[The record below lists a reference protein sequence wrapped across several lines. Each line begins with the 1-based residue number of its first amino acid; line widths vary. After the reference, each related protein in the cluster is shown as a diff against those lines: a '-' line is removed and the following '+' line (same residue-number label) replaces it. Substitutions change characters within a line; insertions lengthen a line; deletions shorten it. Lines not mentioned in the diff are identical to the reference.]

1 MTSPAISVDAVSKY
15 FRLYHEKNQYLKT
28 ALLRGRRARYE
39 EFWALKDIQLSIPRG
54 STFGIIGSNGSGKS
68 TLLKCLA
75 GILTP
80 DKGSV
85 THNGHVV
92 ALLELGAGFHPDL
105 SGRENIYLNGAIL
118 GMTRSEI
125 ESKFDDIVEFS
136 GLDHFID
143 TPVKNYSSGMTVRL
157 GFAIAINVDP
167 EILIIDEVLAV
178 GDASF
183 QLRCLEKID
192 EFRKRGKTVVFVSH
206 GLDQVVKLCN
216 TVAWLDKGS
225 IKMIGPAN
233 EVVNEY
239 SGMSYGAEET
249 EEGEVGKRWGSHE
262 IEITKVELLDE
273 SGVEPRVFVTGKPMT
288 VRIHYN
294 AHVPLDDVIAGL
306 RITLPL
312 GTNVWGANSKRRG
325 VLFPR
330 LFGEGIIDL
339 QIPKLPLL
347 EGSYDLTL
355 DLADISEIHAYDHW
369 DKKLRFDVAQFNV
382 FDEGTVTVD
391 SSWSITTNFN

>member
-1 MTSPAISVDAVSKY
+1 MSSPAISVYGVSKY

-39 EFWALKDIQLSIPRG
+39 EFWAVKDVSFDIPVG
-54 STFGIIGSNGSGKS
+54 STYGIIGSNGSGKS

-80 DKGSV
+80 DKGTI
-85 THNGHVV
+85 THNGQVV

-105 SGRENIYLNGAIL
+105 SGRENIFLNGAIL
-118 GMTRSEI
+118 GMSRAEI
-125 ESKFDDIVEFS
+125 EKKFDDIVEFS
-136 GLDHFID
+136 GLEHFIN
-143 TPVKNYSSGMTVRL
+143 TPVKNYSSGMVVRL

-183 QLRCLEKID
+183 QLRCLEKIE
-192 EFRKRGKTVVFVSH
+192 EFRKAGKTVVFVSH
-206 GLDQVVKLCN
+206 GLDQVVKLCS
-216 TVAWLDKGS
+216 TVIWLEKGDV
-225 IKMIGPAN
+225 KMIGPAID
-233 EVVNEY
+233 VVNEY

-249 EEGEVGKRWGSHE
+249 DEGEIGKRWGSHE
-262 IEITKVELLDE
+262 IEITRVELLDE
-273 SGVEPRVFVTGKPMT
+273 TGTEPRVHVTGKPMT
-288 VRIHYN
+288 VRMHYT
-294 AHVPLDDVIAGL
+294 AHTPLDDVIAGI
-306 RITLPL
+306 RITLPM

-330 LFGEGIIDL
+330 LIGDGYVDL
-339 QIPKLPLL
+339 HIPRLPLL

-369 DKKLRFDVAQFNV
+369 DKKIRFDVAQFHV
-382 FDEGTVTVD
+382 FDEGTITVD
-391 SSWSITTNFN
+391 AQWSISPRS

>member
-1 MTSPAISVDAVSKY
+1 MSSPAISVNGVSKY

-28 ALLRGRRARYE
+28 AMLRGRRARYE
-39 EFWALKDIQLSIPRG
+39 EFWALKNICLEIPTG

-80 DKGSV
+80 DEGSV

-92 ALLELGAGFHPDL
+92 ALLELGAGFHPEL
-105 SGRENIYLNGAIL
+105 SGRENIFLNGAIL
-118 GMTRSEI
+118 GMTHSEI
-125 ESKFDDIVEFS
+125 ERKFHAIVEFS
-136 GLDHFID
+136 GLEQFID
-143 TPVKNYSSGMTVRL
+143 MPVKNYSSGMTVRL
-157 GFAIAINVDP
+157 GFAVAINVDP

-183 QLRCLEKID
+183 QLRCLEKIE
-192 EFRKRGKTVVFVSH
+192 EFRKLGKTVVFVSH

-216 TVAWLDKGS
+216 TVAWLEKGV
-225 IKMIGPAN
+225 IKMLGPAN

-249 EEGEVGKRWGSHE
+249 VEGEIGKRWGSRE
-262 IEITKVELLDE
+262 IEISKVELLDE
-273 SGVEPRVFVTGKPMT
+273 TGQEPRVFTTGKSMT
-288 VRIHYN
+288 VRLHYN
-294 AHVPLDDVIAGL
+294 AHSPIDDVIAGI

-325 VLFPR
+325 VLFPQ
-330 LFGEGIIDL
+330 LFGEGYIDL
-339 QIPKLPLL
+339 NIPNLPLL
-347 EGSYDLTL
+347 EGSYDLTVN
-355 DLADISEIHAYDHW
+355 LADIGEIHEYDFW
-369 DKKLRFDVAQFNV
+369 DKRIRFDVAQLSV
-382 FDEGTVTVD
+382 FDEGVTTI
-391 SSWSITTNFN
+391 SSEWKLNS

>member
-1 MTSPAISVDAVSKY
+1 MSSPAISVDGVSKY

-39 EFWALKDIQLSIPRG
+39 EFWAVKDVSFDIPVG
-54 STFGIIGSNGSGKS
+54 STYGIIGSNGSGKS

-80 DKGSV
+80 DKGSI
-85 THNGHVV
+85 THNGQVV

-118 GMTRSEI
+118 GMSRSEI
-125 ESKFDDIVEFS
+125 ETKFDAIVEFS
-136 GLDHFID
+136 GLEHFIN
-143 TPVKNYSSGMTVRL
+143 TPVKNYSSGMVVRL

-192 EFRKRGKTVVFVSH
+192 EFRRLGRTVVFVSH
-206 GLDQVVKLCN
+206 GLDQVVKLCS
-216 TVAWLDKGS
+216 TVIWLEKGDV
-225 IKMIGPAN
+225 KMIGPAID
-233 EVVNEY
+233 VVNEY

-249 EEGEVGKRWGSHE
+249 GEGDIGKRWGSHE

-273 SGVEPRVFVTGKPMT
+273 TGVEPRIHVTGKPMT
-288 VRIHYN
+288 VRMHYS
-294 AHVPLDDVIAGL
+294 AHTPLDDVIAGI
-306 RITLPL
+306 RITLPM

-330 LFGEGIIDL
+330 LIGAGYVDL
-339 QIPKLPLL
+339 HIPCLPLL

-369 DKKLRFDVAQFNV
+369 DKKIRFDVAQFHV
-382 FDEGTVTVD
+382 FDEGTITVD
-391 SSWSITTNFN
+391 AQWSITPSN

>member
-1 MTSPAISVDAVSKY
+1 MSSPAISVDGVSKY

-39 EFWALKDIQLSIPRG
+39 EFWAVKDVSFDIPVG
-54 STFGIIGSNGSGKS
+54 STYGIIGSNGSGKS

-80 DKGSV
+80 DKGSI
-85 THNGHVV
+85 THNGQVV

-118 GMTRSEI
+118 GMSRAEI
-125 ESKFDDIVEFS
+125 ETKFEDIVEFS
-136 GLDHFID
+136 GLEHFIN
-143 TPVKNYSSGMTVRL
+143 TPVKNYSSGMVVRL

-183 QLRCLEKID
+183 QLRCLEKIE
-192 EFRKRGKTVVFVSH
+192 EFRKAGKTVVFVSH
-206 GLDQVVKLCN
+206 GLDQVVKLCS
-216 TVAWLDKGS
+216 TVIWLEKGDV
-225 IKMIGPAN
+225 KMIGPAID
-233 EVVNEY
+233 VVNEY

-249 EEGEVGKRWGSHE
+249 EEGDIGKRWGSHE

-273 SGVEPRVFVTGKPMT
+273 TGSEPRVHVTGKPMT
-288 VRIHYN
+288 VRMHYT
-294 AHVPLDDVIAGL
+294 AHTPLDDVIAGI
-306 RITLPL
+306 RITLPM

-330 LFGEGIIDL
+330 LMGDGYVDL
-339 QIPKLPLL
+339 HIPNLPLL

-369 DKKLRFDVAQFNV
+369 DKRIRFDVAQFHV
-382 FDEGTVTVD
+382 FDEGTITVD
-391 SSWSITTNFN
+391 STWSISPRP

>member
-1 MTSPAISVDAVSKY
+1 MSSPAISVDGVSKY

-39 EFWALKDIQLSIPRG
+39 EFWAVKDVSFDIPVG
-54 STFGIIGSNGSGKS
+54 STYGIIGSNGSGKS

-80 DKGSV
+80 DKGTI
-85 THNGHVV
+85 THNGQVV

-105 SGRENIYLNGAIL
+105 SGRENIFLNGAIL
-118 GMTRSEI
+118 GMSRTEI
-125 ESKFDDIVEFS
+125 ERKFDDIVEFS
-136 GLDHFID
+136 GLEHFIN
-143 TPVKNYSSGMTVRL
+143 TPVKNYSSGMVVRL

-183 QLRCLEKID
+183 QLRCLEKIE
-192 EFRKRGKTVVFVSH
+192 EFRKAGKTVVFVSH
-206 GLDQVVKLCN
+206 GLDQVVKLCS
-216 TVAWLDKGS
+216 TVIWLEKGDV
-225 IKMIGPAN
+225 KMIGPAID
-233 EVVNEY
+233 VVNEY

-249 EEGEVGKRWGSHE
+249 EEGDIGKRWGSHE

-273 SGVEPRVFVTGKPMT
+273 TGAEPRVHVTGKPMT
-288 VRIHYN
+288 VRMHYN
-294 AHVPLDDVIAGL
+294 ARTPLDDVIAGI
-306 RITLPL
+306 RITLPM

-330 LFGEGIIDL
+330 LMGTGHIDL
-339 QIPKLPLL
+339 SIPRLPLL

-355 DLADISEIHAYDHW
+355 DLADLSEIHSYDHW
-369 DKKLRFDVAQFNV
+369 DKKIRFDVAQFHV

-391 SSWSITTNFN
+391 STWSISPN